1 MQVIVI
7 MTSNLG
13 AHILSELPAE
23 LLGSE
28 PQVQDSIMEVVRST
42 LSPELLNRI
51 DETVV
56 FNRLQ
61 RENMAR
67 IAEIGIQEIAE
78 RLEEGQN
85 MTLDVSQNAKD
96 VISEIGYDVRYGA
109 RPLKRTL
116 TRELLNPLSR
126 LVLEGSVSE
135 GDCVKVRTRADAI
148 KEQKITGDGF
158 GWISSNPSSE
168 NKNDIVIIKNREP
181 KVEDEETWDDN
192 DFLLEDGMHAHR

>member
-1 MQVIVI
+1 VLVDSRLVCLIFILFHSFKTQVIVI

-23 LLGSE
+23 FLGSE

-67 IAEIGIQEIAE
+67 SP
-78 RLEEGQN
+78 RL
-85 MTLDVSQNAKD
+85 A
-96 VISEIGYDVRYGA
+96 
-109 RPLKRTL
+109 
-116 TRELLNPLSR
+116 
-126 LVLEGSVSE
+126 
-135 GDCVKVRTRADAI
+135 
-148 KEQKITGDGF
+148 
-158 GWISSNPSSE
+158 SN
-168 NKNDIVIIKNREP
+168 R
-181 KVEDEETWDDN
+181 
-192 DFLLEDGMHAHR
+192 